1 MDRRTVYKCDKL
13 SMEVLEVYTSAS
25 EADAAHGLPCGAVDS
40 QCRKR
45 RVGRTGYVF
54 RFADDYD
61 PNETFEGK
69 YNRPVAVKDCI
80 TKAVAFFPTL
90 TEAREELGFTRSA
103 ISSSMS
109 REYLLHGR
117 YVAMYAR

>member
-13 SMEVLEVYTSAS
+13 SMEVLEVYPSAR
-25 EADAAHGLPCGAVDS
+25 EAEVAHGLSYGAVAN
-40 QCRKR
+40 QCQTRSVSR
-45 RVGRTGYVF
+45 FGYVF
-54 RFADDYD
+54 RYADEYD
-61 PNETFEGK
+61 PEETFEGK

-90 TEAREELGFTRSA
+90 TEAREELGLTRSA